1 MKAPI
6 LAAYFSSSWR
16 DVLVGITETTTT
28 YKIKI
33 IIIIILVQKER
44 EKETSKRKKKE
55 RKKGRNDQ
63 KTYHLRQ
70 QFSELEESK
79 ANLIEFPS
87 QTWWCGEYERFW
99 VVSEM
104 GVREIFLIWV
114 RETQREFLG
123 VDMGV
128 DKCEK

>member
-6 LAAYFSSSWR
+6 LAAYSSSSWR

-28 YKIKI
+28 YKII
-33 IIIIILVQKER
+33 IIKIIILVQKER
-44 EKETSKRKKKE
+44 EKENSKRKKKD

-104 GVREIFLIWV
+104 GVREIFLV
-114 RETQREFLG
+114 LSKRDPEKVLG
-123 VDMGV
+123 CGHG
-128 DKCEK
+128 CA

>member
-28 YKIKI
+28 YKII
-33 IIIIILVQKER
+33 IKIIIILVQKER

-104 GVREIFLIWV
+104 GVREIFFGS
-114 RETQREFLG
+114 E
-123 VDMGV
+123 
-128 DKCEK
+128 

>member
-6 LAAYFSSSWR
+6 LAAYSSSSWR

-28 YKIKI
+28 YKII
-33 IIIIILVQKER
+33 IIIKIIILVQKER

-55 RKKGRNDQ
+55 RKKGRNDK

-104 GVREIFLIWV
+104 GVREIFLV
-114 RETQREFLG
+114 LSKRDPEKVLG
-123 VDMGV
+123 CGHG
-128 DKCEK
+128 CG

>member
-6 LAAYFSSSWR
+6 LAAYSSSSWR

-28 YKIKI
+28 YKII
-33 IIIIILVQKER
+33 IKIIIILVQKER

-87 QTWWCGEYERFW
+87 HTWWCGEYERFW

-104 GVREIFLIWV
+104 GVREIVLV
-114 RETQREFLG
+114 LSKRDPEKVLG
-123 VDMGV
+123 CGHG
-128 DKCEK
+128 CG